1 MLIRDV
7 SISEALAARE
17 LIETLQEVRKYVRLY
32 PSESYRLAYVVNMT
46 CAQQIDQMIKNL
58 EWLIE
63 NDNEELY
70 NE

>member
-17 LIETLQEVRKYVRLY
+17 LIETLREVRKYVRLY

-46 CAQQIDQMIKNL
+46 CAQQIDQMIENL

-63 NDNEELY
+63 TDTETIDE
-70 NE
+70 